1 MKDGDLTLRLN
12 KAAGSLKAEA
22 DGGVWFSSNRQHP
35 GHCSGDMDLESKV
48 QQAFRPG
55 HVVCAIVP
63 CIVVC
68 RSNLAVKLLSDLRC
82 YRITAVG
89 IEAVKSKTSQKEAA
103 QRLTKQQA
111 AKVRKREADIGD
123 AETVSIVSV
132 SSGQIESTPFFHY
145 LDIMVNALSLHLQ
158 ITSLGR
164 T

>member
-1 MKDGDLTLRLN
+1 
-12 KAAGSLKAEA
+12 
-22 DGGVWFSSNRQHP
+22 
-35 GHCSGDMDLESKV
+35 MDLESKV
-48 QQAFRPG
+48 SHASRPG
-55 HVVCAIVP
+55 HVFCAVVTRI
-63 CIVVC
+63 IVC
-68 RSNLAVKLLSDLRC
+68 RSSLAVKLLSDLRC

-89 IEAVKSKTSQKEAA
+89 IEAAKSKTPQKEAA

-132 SSGQIESTPFFHY
+132 SPRQIESTPFFHY

-158 ITSLGR
+158 TTSLGR